1 MRRAFFRT
9 LARLNKLLLPKVH
22 PHRVMRLGG
31 RHKLLL
37 AWRYWVTR
45 NALD

>member
-1 MRRAFFRT
+1 MRRAFFLT
-9 LARLNKLLLPKVH
+9 LARLNKLLLPKVR
-22 PHRVMRLGG
+22 PERMMRLGG
-31 RHKLLL
+31 HHKLLL